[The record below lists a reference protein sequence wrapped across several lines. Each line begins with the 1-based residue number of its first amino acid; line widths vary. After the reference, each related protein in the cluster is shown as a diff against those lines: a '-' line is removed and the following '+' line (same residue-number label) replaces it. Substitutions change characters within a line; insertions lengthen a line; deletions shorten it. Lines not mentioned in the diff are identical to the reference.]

1 MAFLQHAS
9 QKESWEDLGLV
20 YINMKNEDVE
30 VDSGVLEAFYQEFE
44 TICPADTIG
53 DCFDKFASKIC
64 DYLKEGMP
72 EPDPECSPS
81 ASLDDGDK
89 DFIGQLGVALMY
101 LCCHNQCFA
110 QGYNVL
116 HVLHNFSINY
126 SFYSGEFGIQKRPL
140 TTTEVS
146 LTAADICLQLE
157 EPVYTSALE
166 VLRGTNYAL
175 PAQGSGALLT
185 REEAGWR
192 KRVVQT
198 LCHTFMS
205 EKKFDVVYELLLEVG
220 DIDLFGRR
228 ELKALYNE
236 LLVAMINNN
245 KLDDATEVLTSMD
258 TNLISRDSE
267 SIRAFVK
274 GFGEAGRI
282 VQAKQHFISGCMSGV
297 YPDSFNQDNPW
308 IVTIGTSF
316 SAIESQL
323 YIERHLQQL
332 YEFIEDLACKSGNR
346 VLDDNYHR
354 ALKVVVKSDEQTKT
368 SSKYMRRDE
377 IIRCVREMLCTVLT
391 DDFNPPLSCEPQS
404 NDEVKTLTIVMCMSK
419 IGFYNPPSLCQCL
432 AYPTIS
438 SRRNTRDL
446 LGNGKR

>member
-1 MAFLQHAS
+1 MTLLQHAS
-9 QKESWEDLGLV
+9 QKESWEDLGHV
-20 YINMKNEDVE
+20 YISMKNEDVE
-30 VDSGVLEAFYQEFE
+30 IDSDVLEAFYQAFE
-44 TICPADTIG
+44 TFCPADTIG
-53 DCFDKFASKIC
+53 DCFDKFASKIH

-81 ASLDDGDK
+81 TSLDNGDK

-101 LCCHNQCFA
+101 FCWHNQCFA

-116 HVLHNFSINY
+116 HVLHNLSINY
-126 SFYSGEFGIQKRPL
+126 SLYSGEFGIQKRPL

-146 LTAADICLQLE
+146 LTAADICLHLE

-175 PAQGSGALLT
+175 PAQGSVALLT
-185 REEAGWR
+185 PEEAGWR
-192 KRVVQT
+192 RCVVQT

-205 EKKFDVVYELLLEVG
+205 EKKFDLVYELLLEVG
-220 DIDLFGRR
+220 DIDVFGRR

-236 LLVAMINNN
+236 LLVAMISNNQ
-245 KLDDATEVLTSMD
+245 LDDATEVLESMN
-258 TNLISRDSE
+258 TNLISRDPE

-274 GFGEAGRI
+274 GFGEAGCFGL
-282 VQAKQHFISGCMSGV
+282 AKQHFISGFMSGV
-297 YPDSFNQDNPW
+297 YPDSFHQDNPW

-332 YEFIEDLACKSGNR
+332 YAFIEELACKSGNR

-354 ALKVVVKSDEQTKT
+354 PLKVVVKSDEQTKT

-377 IIRCVREMLCTVLT
+377 IIRCVREMLSTVLT

-404 NDEVKTLTIVMCMSK
+404 KDEVKASK
-419 IGFYNPPSLCQCL
+419 IIIVYVQN
-432 AYPTIS
+432 A
-438 SRRNTRDL
+438 L
-446 LGNGKR
+446 LQSCF